1 MPIQTY
7 AAMSTVGFNASSSGE
22 TFKSFGFKAS
32 TVRVDCLGTVPLYI
46 KFDIPTWT
54 SCAATTNGLC
64 VFACANQNRAVFE
77 FSERVPVSTVVLW
90 ATSTA
95 AGAAGYNIVALGL

>member
-1 MPIQTY
+1 MPVQTF
-7 AAMSTVGFNASSSGE
+7 AALSTAGFNASSSGN
-22 TFKSFGFKAS
+22 TLKSFGFKAS
-32 TVRVDCLGTVPLYI
+32 SVRVDCLGTAPLYI

-64 VFACANQNRAVFE
+64 VFSCADQNRAVFE
-77 FSERVPVSTVVLW
+77 FGERLEVSTVVLW

-95 AGAAGYNIVALGL
+95 AGAASYNIVALGL

>member
-7 AAMSTVGFNASSSGE
+7 TAQSTVGFNASSSGS
-22 TFKSFGFKAS
+22 TYHPFVFRAS
-32 TVRVDCLGTVPLYI
+32 RVSVDCLGTAPIYL
-46 KFDIPTWT
+46 KFDIATWT
-54 SCAATTNGLC
+54 SCAVTTNGLC
-64 VFACANQNRAVFE
+64 VFACADQNRAVFD
-77 FSERVPVSTVVLW
+77 FGERLSVSTVAIW